1 VTAINTAPP
10 RLVPARML
18 NEFAYCPRLFH
29 LEWVQGE
36 FAHSEDTLKG
46 ALVHRQVDEES
57 GSLPPPD
64 ELAAEDRIAARSVLL
79 SSPDLGMIARL
90 DLLEGANGT
99 VRPVDYKKGAPGPQG
114 PWEPELVQLC
124 AQGLLLRENGYH
136 CEEGVLYFAAT
147 KQRVPVAFDDG
158 LVARTRQLLTELR
171 EVGAQT
177 VPPPPLVDSPKCPRC
192 SLVGICLPDEVNLL
206 RGVPLGEVRR
216 LVPGRDDI
224 GLVYV
229 VEQGASV
236 GKAGE
241 RLVVRRHDGP
251 AEQIR
256 LLDVASL
263 SVYGNVSISAQAI
276 RALTEHEIPILHHTY
291 GGWLVALTTGVAFR
305 NVELR
310 SRQYRFADDPT
321 ACLPLAQAFVVG
333 KIKNQ
338 RTLLRRNHR
347 GDLQMVLRELSRLGM
362 LARHVTSIDQ
372 LLGIEGLA
380 AKAYFGHFA
389 GMLRE
394 SNGFDFHARVR
405 RPPTDPVN
413 SVLSFLYSLMTRDA
427 VVALLGVGLDP
438 YRGILHQLHYGRP
451 SLALDLA
458 EEFRALLADS
468 VALTLLNNRVLNAG
482 DFLQRGRAVAL
493 KDQARRTVIGAYEER
508 MDTVIRHPLFGY
520 SVSYRRV
527 LGVQARLLART
538 IAGELPGYR
547 AFTTR

>member
-1 VTAINTAPP
+1 MDPAPQ

-46 ALVHRQVDEES
+46 ALVHRRVDEES

-64 ELAAEDRIAARSVLL
+64 ELAPEDRIAARSVLL

-124 AQGLLLRENGYH
+124 AQGLLLRENGYR

-158 LVARTRQLLTELR
+158 LVTRTRQLLTELR

-206 RGVPLGEVRR
+206 RGIPLGEVRR

-241 RLVVRRHDGP
+241 RLVVRRHDGT

-263 SVYGNVSISAQAI
+263 SLYGNVSISAQAI
-276 RALTEHEIPILHHTY
+276 RALTEQEIPILHHTY
-291 GGWLVALTTGVAFR
+291 GGWLVAMTTGVAFR

-310 SRQYRFADDPT
+310 SRQYRFADDPA
-321 ACLPLAQAFVVG
+321 ACLPLAQALVVG

-338 RTLLRRNHR
+338 RTMLRRNHR
-347 GDLQMVLRELSRLGM
+347 GDTQMVLRELSRLGV
-362 LARHVTSIDQ
+362 LAQQVASIDQ

-380 AKAYFGHFA
+380 AKAYFANFA

-394 SNGFDFHARVR
+394 ASGFDFRARVR

-413 SVLSFLYSLMTRDA
+413 SVLSFLYTLLTRDA

-468 VALTLLNNRVLNAG
+468 VALTLLNNRVLGTG
-482 DFLQRGRAVAL
+482 DFLRRGWAVAL

-508 MDTVIRHPLFGY
+508 MATVIQHPLFGY
-520 SVSYRRV
+520 SVSYRRI

-538 IAGELPGYR
+538 ISGELPAYR

>member
-1 VTAINTAPP
+1 
-10 RLVPARML
+10 ML
-18 NEFAYCPRLFH
+18 NEFAYCRRLFH

-36 FAHSEDTLKG
+36 FAHSEDTLEG
-46 ALVHRQVDEES
+46 ALVHRRVDEES
-57 GSLPPPD
+57 GSLPGPD

-90 DLLEGANGT
+90 DLLEGTNGT
-99 VRPVDYKKGAPGPQG
+99 VRPVDYKKGAPGAQG
-114 PWEPELVQLC
+114 PSEAELVQLC
-124 AQGLLLRENGYH
+124 AQGLLLRENGYQ

-147 KQRVPVAFDDG
+147 QQRVPVAFDDG
-158 LVARTRQLLTELR
+158 LVGRARQLLAELQ

-177 VPPPPLVDSPKCPRC
+177 VAPPPLVDSPKCPRC
-192 SLVGICLPDEVNLL
+192 SPVGICLPDEVNLL
-206 RGVPLGEVRR
+206 RGIRLGEVRR
-216 LVPGRDDI
+216 LVPGRDEA

-236 GKAGE
+236 GKTGE
-241 RLVVRRHDGP
+241 RLAVRRRDGT

-263 SVYGNVSISAQAI
+263 SLYGSVSISAQAI
-276 RALTEHEIPILHHTY
+276 RALTEQEIPTLHDTY

-310 SRQYRFADDPT
+310 SRQHRLADDPA
-321 ACLPLAQAFVVG
+321 ACLPLAQALVVG
-333 KIKNQ
+333 KIENQ

-347 GDLQMVLRELSRLGM
+347 LDPQMALLELSRLGT
-362 LARHVTSIDQ
+362 LAQRVASIDQ

-380 AKAYFGHFA
+380 AKAYFAQFA
-389 GMLRE
+389 GRLRE
-394 SNGFDFHARVR
+394 SSGFDFRARAR

-413 SVLSFLYSLMTRDA
+413 AVLSFLYSLLTRDA

-438 YRGILHQLHYGRP
+438 YRGVLHQLRYGRP

-468 VALTLLNNRVLNAG
+468 VALTLLNNRILKMS
-482 DFLQRGRAVAL
+482 DFLQRGQAVAL
-493 KDQARRTVIGAYEER
+493 RDQARRTVIGVYEER

-527 LGVQARLLART
+527 LGVQACLLART
-538 IAGELPGYR
+538 IAGELPSYR

>member
-1 VTAINTAPP
+1 MTSTDTAEP

-18 NEFAYCPRLFH
+18 NEFVYCPRLFH

-46 ALVHRQVDEES
+46 ALVHRRVDEES

-64 ELAAEDRIAARSVLL
+64 ELALEDRIAARSVLL

-124 AQGLLLRENGYH
+124 AQGLLLRENGYR

-147 KQRVPVAFDDG
+147 KQRVPVAFDEG

-171 EVGAQT
+171 ELGAQT

-206 RGVPLGEVRR
+206 RGMPLGEVRR

-241 RLVVRRHDGP
+241 RLVVHRHDGTT
-251 AEQIR
+251 EQIR

-263 SVYGNVSISAQAI
+263 SLYGNVSISAQAI

-310 SRQYRFADDPT
+310 SHQYRFAADPA
-321 ACLPLAQAFVVG
+321 ACLPLAQALVVG

-347 GDLQMVLRELSRLGM
+347 GESHGVLRELSRLGT
-362 LARHVTSIDQ
+362 LAQQVTSIDQ

-380 AKAYFGHFA
+380 AKAYFSHFA
-389 GMLRE
+389 GMLTE
-394 SNGFDFHARVR
+394 SSGFDFRARVR

-413 SVLSFLYSLMTRDA
+413 AVLSFFYSLLTRDA

-438 YRGILHQLHYGRP
+438 YRGVLHQLHYGRP
-451 SLALDLA
+451 SFALDLA
-458 EEFRALLADS
+458 EEFRALLPDS
-468 VALTLLNNRVLNAG
+468 VALTLLNNRILGPG
-482 DFLQRGRAVAL
+482 DFLRRGLAVAL

-520 SVSYRRV
+520 SVSYRRI

-538 IAGELPGYR
+538 ISGELPCYR

>member
-1 VTAINTAPP
+1 MDPAPQ

-46 ALVHRQVDEES
+46 ALVHRRVDEES
-57 GSLPPPD
+57 GSLPAPD
-64 ELAAEDRIAARSVLL
+64 ELAPEDRIAARSVLL

-90 DLLEGANGT
+90 DLLEGAKGT
-99 VRPVDYKKGAPGPQG
+99 VKPVDYKKGEPGPQG

-206 RGVPLGEVRR
+206 RGISLGEVRR

-241 RLVVRRHDGP
+241 RLVIRRHDGP

-263 SVYGNVSISAQAI
+263 SLYGNVSISAQAI
-276 RALTEHEIPILHHTY
+276 RALTEREIPILHHTY
-291 GGWLVALTTGVAFR
+291 GGWLVAMTTGVAFR

-310 SRQYRFADDPT
+310 SRQYRFADDPA
-321 ACLPLAQAFVVG
+321 ACLPLAQALVVG

-347 GDLQMVLRELSRLGM
+347 GDTQMVLRELSRLGV
-362 LARHVTSIDQ
+362 LAQRVASIDQ

-380 AKAYFGHFA
+380 AKAYFAHFA

-394 SNGFDFHARVR
+394 ASEFDFRARVR

-413 SVLSFLYSLMTRDA
+413 SVLSFLYTLLTRDA

-458 EEFRALLADS
+458 EEFRALLAES
-468 VALTLLNNRVLNAG
+468 VALTLLNNRVLGTG

-508 MDTVIRHPLFGY
+508 MDTVIQHPLFGY
-520 SVSYRRV
+520 SVSYRRI

-538 IAGELPGYR
+538 ISGELPAYR

>member
-1 VTAINTAPP
+1 
-10 RLVPARML
+10 ML

-46 ALVHRQVDEES
+46 ALVHRRVDEES

-64 ELAAEDRIAARSVLL
+64 ELAPEDRIAARSVLL

-177 VPPPPLVDSPKCPRC
+177 VPPPPLVDSAKCPRC

-206 RGVPLGEVRR
+206 RGMPLGEVRR

-241 RLVVRRHDGP
+241 RLVVHRHDGP

-263 SVYGNVSISAQAI
+263 SLYGNVSISAQAI
-276 RALTEHEIPILHHTY
+276 RTLAEHEIPILHHTY

-310 SRQYRFADDPT
+310 TRQYRFADDPA

-333 KIKNQ
+333 KIKNH

-347 GDLQMVLRELSRLGM
+347 GDPQMVLRELSRLGV
-362 LARHVTSIDQ
+362 LAQQGASIDQ
-372 LLGIEGLA
+372 LLGIEGMA
-380 AKAYFGHFA
+380 AKAYFAHFA
-389 GMLRE
+389 AMLRE
-394 SNGFDFHARVR
+394 SSGFDFRTRVR

-413 SVLSFLYSLMTRDA
+413 SVLSFLYSLLTRDA

-438 YRGILHQLHYGRP
+438 YRGVLHQLHYGRP

-468 VALTLLNNRVLNAG
+468 VALTLLNNRVLKTG
-482 DFLQRGRAVAL
+482 DFLQRGQAVAL
-493 KDQARRTVIGAYEER
+493 KDQARRTVISAYEER

-520 SVSYRRV
+520 SVSYRRI

-538 IAGELPGYR
+538 ISGELPSYR

>member
-1 VTAINTAPP
+1 MDPAPQ

-46 ALVHRQVDEES
+46 ALVHRRVDEES
-57 GSLPPPD
+57 GSLPAPD
-64 ELAAEDRIAARSVLL
+64 ELAPEDRIAARSVLL

-90 DLLEGANGT
+90 DLLEGAKGT
-99 VRPVDYKKGAPGPQG
+99 VKPVDYKKGEPGPQG

-206 RGVPLGEVRR
+206 RGISLGEVRR

-241 RLVVRRHDGP
+241 RLVVRRHDGT

-263 SVYGNVSISAQAI
+263 SLYGNVSISAQAI
-276 RALTEHEIPILHHTY
+276 RALTEREIPILHHTY
-291 GGWLVALTTGVAFR
+291 GGWLVAMTTGVAFR

-310 SRQYRFADDPT
+310 SRQYRFADDPA
-321 ACLPLAQAFVVG
+321 ACLPLAQALVVG

-347 GDLQMVLRELSRLGM
+347 GDTQMVLRELSRLGV
-362 LARHVTSIDQ
+362 LAQRVASIDQ

-380 AKAYFGHFA
+380 AKAYFAHFA

-394 SNGFDFHARVR
+394 ASEFDFRARVR

-413 SVLSFLYSLMTRDA
+413 SVLSFLYTLLTRDA

-458 EEFRALLADS
+458 EEFRALLAES
-468 VALTLLNNRVLNAG
+468 VALTLLNNRVLGTG

-508 MDTVIRHPLFGY
+508 MDTVIQHPLFGY
-520 SVSYRRV
+520 SVSYRRI

-538 IAGELPGYR
+538 ISGELPAYR

>member
-1 VTAINTAPP
+1 
-10 RLVPARML
+10 ML

-46 ALVHRQVDEES
+46 ALVHRRVDEAS

-64 ELAAEDRIAARSVLL
+64 ELAPEDRIAARSVLL

-158 LVARTRQLLTELR
+158 LVARTRQLLAELR
-171 EVGAQT
+171 EVGSQT

-206 RGVPLGEVRR
+206 RGIPLGEVRR
-216 LVPGRDDI
+216 LVPGRHDI

-241 RLVVRRHDGP
+241 RLVVRRHDGT

-263 SVYGNVSISAQAI
+263 SLYGNVSISAQAI
-276 RALTEHEIPILHHTY
+276 RALTQQEIPILHHTY

-310 SRQYRFADDPT
+310 SRQYRFADEPA
-321 ACLPLAQAFVVG
+321 ACLPLARAVVVG

-347 GDLQMVLRELSRLGM
+347 VDPQMVLRELSRLGV
-362 LARHVTSIDQ
+362 LAHQAASIDQ

-380 AKAYFGHFA
+380 AKAYFSHFA

-394 SNGFDFHARVR
+394 SSGFDFRARVR
-405 RPPTDPVN
+405 RPPTDPVK
-413 SVLSFLYSLMTRDA
+413 SVLSLLYSLLARDA

-458 EEFRALLADS
+458 EEFRALVADS
-468 VALTLLNNRVLNAG
+468 VALTLLNNLVLG
-482 DFLQRGRAVAL
+482 SDDFLRRGSAVAL

-508 MDTVIRHPLFGY
+508 MSTVIQHPLFGY
-520 SVSYRRV
+520 SVSYRRI

-538 IAGELPGYR
+538 ISGELPAYR